1 MEQSPA
7 EAGNCSPGQ
16 EFLSFC
22 RTWACHCKEEDTSDG
37 WHCEN
42 ILM

>member
-7 EAGNCSPGQ
+7 EAGNFSPGQ

-22 RTWACHCKEEDTSDG
+22 RTWASHCKEEVTSDG

-42 ILM
+42 I